1 MSLTDTAVRAAKPD
15 AKARKVSD
23 GQGLYLFIPPQGSK
37 LWRLAYR
44 FGGKQKTLALGAY
57 PAVSLAEAR
66 EGRDAAKK
74 LLAQGIDPGEQKKVD
89 RIAAATAAADTF
101 GVIALEWIE
110 KQVREGRSEKTMARN
125 HRLAK
130 AANRDLGKRPISQ
143 ISAREVL
150 DTLRKFEAQGKH
162 ETASRLK
169 VLISAVFKYAI
180 ATARAENDPTIALTG
195 ALTAPE
201 ATPRAAILDP
211 AAFGGLLRALDGY
224 AGQPEVIAALRLM
237 PILYPR
243 QSELRQAEWSE
254 FDLDAALWIIPAAR
268 MKMRREHRKPLP
280 PQAVTI
286 LRELR
291 RLTGGGALVFPGI
304 GNRLRP
310 ISENTINS
318 ALRRLGF
325 AQNEVSSHGFRAT
338 ASTLLNESGLWT
350 PDAVERELSHLDG
363 NQQRAPYA
371 RGSYWPER
379 VEMQAWWA
387 DLCDHLRAGGKFAEK
402 VEAEKVRRDK
412 AARAAAR
419 ANGKGKR

>member
-1 MSLTDTAVRAAKPD
+1 MALTDTAIRAAKPA
-15 AKARKVSD
+15 AKARKLTD
-23 GQGLYLFIPPQGSK
+23 AGGLFLFIPPAGSK

-44 FGGKQKTLALGAY
+44 FSGKQKTLALGSY
-57 PAVSLAEAR
+57 PTVSLAEAR
-66 EGRDAAKK
+66 EKRDAAKK
-74 LLAQGIDPGEQKKVD
+74 LLAQDIDPGEQRKLD
-89 RIAAATAAADTF
+89 RIAAATAADNTF
-101 GVIALEWIE
+101 EVIAAEWIS

-169 VLISAVFKYAI
+169 VFIAAVFRYAI

-195 ALTAPE
+195 ALTSPDP
-201 ATPRAAILDP
+201 TPRAAILDP

-224 AGQPEVIAALRLM
+224 SGQPEVIAALRLM
-237 PILYPR
+237 PLLYPR

-254 FDLDAALWIIPAAR
+254 FDLDAALWIIPAGR

-280 PQAVTI
+280 AQAVAI
-286 LRELR
+286 LRDLR
-291 RLTGGGALVFPGI
+291 KLTGNGALVFPGI
-304 GNRLRP
+304 GNRHRP

-325 AQNEVSSHGFRAT
+325 AQNEVSSHGFRAS

-363 NQQRAPYA
+363 NAQRAAYA
-371 RGSYWPER
+371 RGSFWDER
-379 VEMQAWWA
+379 VAMQAWWA
-387 DLCDHLRAGGKFAEK
+387 NVCDHLRAGGKFAEA
-402 VEAEKVRRDK
+402 VEEEKVRRDK

-419 ANGKGKR
+419 ANGKRA